1 MNCRLELPKHHLG
14 APYELRKR
22 VIHHESC
29 SLHDLLVLN
38 LASSRVLPRA
48 ASHGLAAMNPHPYP
62 SPSPYPLPPPGQHS
76 QHPQQAPHPQQHQ
89 HHDYQQTAAA
99 ALSAPPPQP
108 SQPHIPTP
116 NNTAAPNGR
125 KRKAGQP
132 GSRGVANLTPEQL
145 AKKRANDREAQR
157 AIRER
162 TKNTIEGLE
171 ARIRELESQQPY
183 QELQRAL
190 ADRDRALQECEALRT
205 RLAAVA
211 GIVGNRDLGQ
221 TGLNGMVHPIN
232 RVLLAEALLT
242 PCTELAALTAQQ
254 SPLPSTSVHS
264 TPSHYPQVQPSPA
277 QQYEQA
283 PQQHLHPDLRSPNN
297 SSATDSPGGAQS
309 QYQSSEGQ
317 ARKWTPEAQ
326 AHHYP
331 AHSLPYEQQPR
342 SAPAAQM
349 QQPSEHNGERL
360 GVNFLLEQQHGSPVP
375 KPKASLPDD
384 EPGKATLILS
394 RSIRTCPLDHLVGS
408 FVQERRN
415 QLASGA
421 PLSQVIGPDKPSLIS
436 LTHPDAKRG
445 GASTDSLTPLLLN
458 ILSKFPD
465 IDRDPERLAV
475 LYGMYYL
482 ARWFVCPCASCLED
496 CPGWARPIPEAAEN
510 QHPVWI
516 DYLPWPSMRRKL
528 YMART
533 PGTRPHFEDF
543 FVTFTKT
550 MSVNWPYPQSSCL
563 NITPSSVPGELPSIE
578 LSRAF
583 TDHITHLGNWSIGP
597 AFASVFPELVDE
609 SVRVVQRH
617 NQPTHE
623 QQQQQQ

>member
-1 MNCRLELPKHHLG
+1 
-14 APYELRKR
+14 
-22 VIHHESC
+22 
-29 SLHDLLVLN
+29 
-38 LASSRVLPRA
+38 
-48 ASHGLAAMNPHPYP
+48 MNPHPPYP
-62 SPSPYPLPPPGQHS
+62 SPSPYPLPPGQHP
-76 QHPQQAPHPQQHQ
+76 QHPQQHPAQHSPHPQ

-99 ALSAPPPQP
+99 ALSAPPPQQQQQHAQS

-221 TGLNGMVHPIN
+221 TGLNGMTTPIN
-232 RVLLAEALLT
+232 RALKALLT
-242 PCTELAALTAQQ
+242 PDGTELAALTAQQ

-264 TPSHYPQVQPSPA
+264 TPSQYPQVQPSPA

-297 SSATDSPGGAQS
+297 SSATDSPGGAPS
-309 QYQSSEGQ
+309 HYQSSEGQ

-326 AHHYP
+326 AHHHYP
-331 AHSLPYEQQPR
+331 AHSLPYEQPR

-349 QQPSEHNGERL
+349 QPSEHNGERL
-360 GVNFLLEQQHGSPVP
+360 GVNFLLEQQHSSPVP
-375 KPKASLPDD
+375 KPKASTLSGD
-384 EPGKATLILS
+384 EPGNASRILS
-394 RSIRTCPLDHLVGS
+394 RSIRTCPLDHLVAS
-408 FVQERRN
+408 FVLARRT
-415 QLASGA
+415 QFASGV
-421 PLSQVIGPDKPSLIS
+421 PLSQVVGPDKPSLIS
-436 LTHPDAKRG
+436 LTHPDAKI

-482 ARWFVCPCASCLED
+482 ARWFVCPCSQCLED
-496 CPGWARPIPEAAEN
+496 CPAWARPLPEAADN

-528 YMART
+528 YLART

-543 FVTFTKT
+543 FVSFTKT
-550 MSVNWPYPQSSCL
+550 MSVNWPYPQDSCFKV
-563 NITPSSVPGELPSIE
+563 TPSSTPGELPSIE
-578 LSRAF
+578 LSRPF
-583 TDHITHLGNWSIGP
+583 IDHITYLGNWSLGP
-597 AFASVFPELVDE
+597 AFAAQFPELVDD
-609 SVRVVQRH
+609 VRIVHRH
-617 NQPTHE
+617 GEPT
-623 QQQQQQ
+623 QQQQQQQ

>member
-1 MNCRLELPKHHLG
+1 
-14 APYELRKR
+14 
-22 VIHHESC
+22 
-29 SLHDLLVLN
+29 
-38 LASSRVLPRA
+38 
-48 ASHGLAAMNPHPYP
+48 MNPHPPYP
-62 SPSPYPLPPPGQHS
+62 SPSPYPLPPPGQHP
-76 QHPQQAPHPQQHQ
+76 QHPQHSAQHSPHPQQQQQQQQNH

-99 ALSAPPPQP
+99 ALSAPPPPP
-108 SQPHIPTP
+108 SIQQQQQQQQQHAQSSQHHVPTP

-221 TGLNGMVHPIN
+221 TGLNGMNPPIN
-232 RVLLAEALLT
+232 RDLLAEALLT
-242 PCTELAALTAQQ
+242 PDGTELAALTAQQ
-254 SPLPSTSVHS
+254 SPLPSTAGHS
-264 TPSHYPQVQPSPA
+264 TPSQYPHVQPSPA

-297 SSATDSPGGAQS
+297 SSATDSPAGAPS
-309 QYQSSEGQ
+309 HYSSEGP
-317 ARKWTPEAQ
+317 ARKWTPESQ
-326 AHHYP
+326 AHHHYP
-331 AHSLPYEQQPR
+331 AHSLPYEQPR

-360 GVNFLLEQQHGSPVP
+360 GVNFLLEQQHSSPIP
-375 KPKASLPDD
+375 KSKLSQSDD
-384 EPGKATLILS
+384 ESGKAARILS
-394 RSIRTCPLDHLVGS
+394 RSIRTCPLDHLVDQ
-408 FVQERRN
+408 FVQERRA
-415 QLASGA
+415 QFASGV
-421 PLSQVIGPDKPSLIS
+421 PLYQVIGPDKPSLIS
-436 LTHPDAKRG
+436 MTHPESKR

-475 LYGMYYL
+475 LYGMYYV
-482 ARWFVCPCASCLED
+482 ARWFVCPCKSCHED
-496 CPGWARPIPEAAEN
+496 CPGWIRPLPEAGEN
-510 QHPVWI
+510 QHAVWI
-516 DYLPWPSMRRKL
+516 DYLPWPNMRRKL
-528 YMART
+528 YLART

-543 FVTFTKT
+543 FVSFTRT
-550 MSVNWPYPQSSCL
+550 LSVNWPYAQSACL
-563 NITPSSVPGELPSIE
+563 NITPSSTPGDPPSIE

-583 TDHITHLGNWSIGP
+583 LDHANKLGNWSLGP
-597 AFASVFPELVDE
+597 EFADTFPELVDE
-609 SVRVVQRH
+609 TVRIVE
-617 NQPTHE
+617 QPRGL
-623 QQQQQQ
+623 QQDCP

>member
-1 MNCRLELPKHHLG
+1 
-14 APYELRKR
+14 
-22 VIHHESC
+22 
-29 SLHDLLVLN
+29 
-38 LASSRVLPRA
+38 
-48 ASHGLAAMNPHPYP
+48 MNPHPHSHPAYP
-62 SPSPYPLPPPGQHS
+62 SPSPYPPLPPPGPGQ
-76 QHPQQAPHPQQHQ
+76 QHPP
-89 HHDYQQTAAA
+89 HDYQQTAAA
-99 ALSAPPPQP
+99 ALSAPPPPPQQHAQS
-108 SQPHIPTP
+108 SQHHIPTP

-125 KRKAGQP
+125 KRKTGQP

-171 ARIRELESQQPY
+171 ARIRELESSQPY

-190 ADRDRALQECEALRT
+190 ADRDRALQECESLRT

-221 TGLNGMVHPIN
+221 TGLNGMTPPIN
-232 RVLLAEALLT
+232 RDLEALLT
-242 PCTELAALTAQQ
+242 PDGTELAALTAQQ
-254 SPLPSTSVHS
+254 SPLPSAAAHS
-264 TPSHYPQVQPSPA
+264 TPSQYPQVQQSPA

-297 SSATDSPGGAQS
+297 SSVTDSPSGAPS
-309 QYQSSEGQ
+309 HYQSSEGP
-317 ARKWTPEAQ
+317 ARKWTPDSQ
-326 AHHYP
+326 GPHHHYP
-331 AHSLPYEQQPR
+331 AHSLPYEQPR

-349 QQPSEHNGERL
+349 QQPSENNGERL
-360 GVNFLLEQQHGSPVP
+360 GVNFLLEQQHSSPVP

-384 EPGKATLILS
+384 EPGKATRIML
-394 RSIRTCPLDHLVGS
+394 RSVRTCPLDHLVGS
-408 FVQERRN
+408 FVQERRA
-415 QLASGA
+415 QFASGV
-421 PLSQVIGPDKPSLIS
+421 PLSQVVGPDKPSLIS
-436 LTHPDAKRG
+436 MVHPEAEPKRG
-445 GASTDSLTPLLLN
+445 AITDSLTPLLLN

-482 ARWFVCPCASCLED
+482 ARWFVCPCTPCLED
-496 CPGWARPIPEAAEN
+496 CPVWARPLPEAVEN

-516 DYLPWPSMRRKL
+516 DYLPWPNMRRKL
-528 YMART
+528 YLART

-543 FVTFTKT
+543 FVTFTST

-563 NITPSSVPGELPSIE
+563 NITPSRTPGDLPSIE

-583 TDHITHLGNWSIGP
+583 IDHVSQLDNWSIGP
-597 AFASVFPELVDE
+597 AFASAFPELVDD
-609 SVRVVQRH
+609 SVRIVQRQRERP
-617 NQPTHE
+617 ND
-623 QQQQQQ
+623 QQ